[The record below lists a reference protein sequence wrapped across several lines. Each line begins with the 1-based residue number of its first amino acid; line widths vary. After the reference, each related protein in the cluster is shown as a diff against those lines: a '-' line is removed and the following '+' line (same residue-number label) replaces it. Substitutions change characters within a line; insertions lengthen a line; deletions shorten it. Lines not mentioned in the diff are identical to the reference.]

1 MASTKDIRKAL
12 SEIDLDGLEFEYG
25 CIGIRVQEES
35 YGLRVGDVMEH
46 NSRVWIDGEE
56 TEEELDGVC
65 AISVSCLDVADEYYG
80 SCILVLGSNRYTYG
94 EDAGEI
100 VMRDAKVLA
109 IIDVNN

>member
-1 MASTKDIRKAL
+1 MASMKDIRKAL
-12 SEIDLDGLEFEYG
+12 SEIDLDELEFEYG

-80 SCILVLGSNRYTYG
+80 SCILVLGSDRYTYG

-100 VMRDAKVLA
+100 ILQDATVLA
-109 IIDVNN
+109 VIEL